1 MNVQYSGLI
10 ILYDIITDKV
20 MKYELLVTFEV

>member
-20 MKYELLVTFEV
+20 MIAEYRNMNY